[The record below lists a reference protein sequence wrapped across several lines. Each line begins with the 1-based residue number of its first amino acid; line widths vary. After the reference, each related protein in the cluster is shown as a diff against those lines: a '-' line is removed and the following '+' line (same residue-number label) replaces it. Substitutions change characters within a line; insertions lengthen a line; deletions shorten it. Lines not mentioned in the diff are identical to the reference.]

1 MSRTV
6 TTTRLTPELA
16 LAYVRELSTDFR
28 AGIVL
33 NHGLEP
39 ITGDRELAAAA
50 RALLEA
56 HPHAHLVCAD
66 TVFAARSA
74 SHAIVVVTGPHAL
87 SRVTRGD
94 IRTALSG
101 LGSGNAQEGPLERPS
116 EALVKA
122 LMTAAADAFR
132 RHSVV

>member
-1 MSRTV
+1 M
-6 TTTRLTPELA
+6 TTSLTPEVA

-33 NHGLEP
+33 NGALEP
-39 ITGDRELAAAA
+39 IAGDPELAEPA

-56 HPHAHLVCAD
+56 LPGTVGEVHAGHAFV
-66 TVFAARSA
+66 ARTA

-87 SRVTRGD
+87 SRVVGRD

-101 LGSGNAQEGPLERPS
+101 LDSENVQETPLGRPDA
-116 EALVKA
+116 ALVKA

-132 RHSVV
+132 RRRAV